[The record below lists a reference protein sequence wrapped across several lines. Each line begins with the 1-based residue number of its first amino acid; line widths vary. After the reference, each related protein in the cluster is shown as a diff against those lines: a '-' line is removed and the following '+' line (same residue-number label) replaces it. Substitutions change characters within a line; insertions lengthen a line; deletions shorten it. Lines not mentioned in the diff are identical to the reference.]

1 MENSPNIYEQQRR
14 NRKTTILIIALF
26 IIFFCFLG
34 YGVDLF
40 YFRVDPLGVLGES
53 RYPFPLATVFALVFS
68 GTTAAWSWRSGAKAV
83 LTSAGAYPVP
93 ENDEKYQ
100 VLRNVVDEMAIA
112 SGLPKPQIYIVPD
125 SDPNAFATGRDP
137 GNSYIAVTEG
147 LLQTLNREELQAV
160 IGHEMSHIR
169 NYDIRL
175 MMIVAALVGGILLIS
190 DWVRGIMRFG
200 GARGIRGGG
209 RRSRGGGP
217 VVLILFLIWLLA
229 IILAPII
236 SQLLAM
242 AVSRKREYL
251 ADASGAELTRNPL
264 ALAKALEKI
273 DSAVAP
279 TTSIKK
285 GSAHLCIAD
294 PVGKSVNAKEGFI
307 AELFGT
313 HPPISKRI
321 TLLNAMAYQYQHAP
335 AMAINNRR

>member
-1 MENSPNIYEQQRR
+1 MENATNIFEQQQR
-14 NRKTTILIIALF
+14 NRRATIAIVALF
-26 IIFFCFLG
+26 VLFFCFLG
-34 YGVDLF
+34 YCFDLF
-40 YFRVDPLGVLGES
+40 YLGVDPFGIIGES
-53 RYPFPLATVFALVFS
+53 GYPFPLATVFALVFS
-68 GTTAAWSWRSGAKAV
+68 GATAAWSWQSGAKAV

-93 ENDEKYQ
+93 DGEKYQ
-100 VLRNVVDEMAIA
+100 MLRNVVDEMTIA

-125 SDPNAFATGRDP
+125 PDPNAFATGRDP
-137 GNSYIAVTEG
+137 EHSYIAVTEG
-147 LLQTLNREELQAV
+147 LLTKLNREELQAV

-200 GARGIRGGG
+200 GRRGGS

-217 VVLILFLIWLLA
+217 VMLALLAIWLLA

-264 ALAKALEKI
+264 ALAYALQKI
-273 DSAVAP
+273 DSAAAP
-279 TTSIKK
+279 TTAIKK

-294 PVGKSVNAKEGFI
+294 PLGKSVNMKEGFF

-313 HPPISKRI
+313 HPPIAKRI
-321 TLLNAMAYQYQHAP
+321 TLLKSMAYQYEHPSSSVTTAQAV
-335 AMAINNRR
+335 R